1 MLSNTAASHEFNIC
15 AGVREGCVL
24 SPRLFCSVLQ
34 LAIRRWRNQV
44 QHLVLNL
51 GDGTSHLLDL
61 PFADKNYLLGKFA
74 PAVGSMFDALVA
86 CLKQVTL
93 KLNASEA

>member
-1 MLSNTAASHEFNIC
+1 MC
-15 AGVREGCVL
+15 WRAGRVCCKPTFVSFRVAVGHKA
-24 SPRLFCSVLQ
+24 
-34 LAIRRWRNQV
+34 LAQST

-51 GDGTSHLLDL
+51 GDGTSHLLVLRFVDDQ
-61 PFADKNYLLGKFA
+61 FVLGEFA

-86 CLKQVTL
+86 CLKQVSL